1 MTHLLIPIEQSKGGG
16 ISVSF
21 TPCKAGS
28 FQGIKTQTQENKDV
42 SCGKICLEHKEMTA
56 NHASV

>member
-42 SCGKICLEHKEMTA
+42 SCGKI
-56 NHASV
+56 SV